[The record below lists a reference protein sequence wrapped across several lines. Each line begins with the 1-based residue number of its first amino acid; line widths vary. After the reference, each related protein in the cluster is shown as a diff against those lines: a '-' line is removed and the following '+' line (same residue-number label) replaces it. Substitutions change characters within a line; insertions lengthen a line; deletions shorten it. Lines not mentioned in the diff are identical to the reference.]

1 MARPSWLDFLERL
14 QLDGVIRRPDPRTLA
29 AVEELLAAGF
39 AETPEELAAALA
51 SLLASNRAQWEK
63 IQSRVRDFLADQDAF
78 IRGEALPEPIAP
90 AKTLELRLAAEP
102 GPVSA
107 ALARGVTRLAN
118 SRSRALGWILP
129 GLLVTVVLGVAL
141 AFIAVSWKVDEA
153 IEPTP
158 ALGLPEKPIGP
169 TPERPKQITTPTK
182 AEPAATPTTTP
193 EAPITTPAPATQP
206 ETGPALAGHRPGPV
220 FLFALMLVSLCLVTI
235 GLRWWNAPRAQ
246 RRRSMALH
254 ERDSV
259 GAQGPRVIYNVP
271 VFPPFAVTAMD
282 AAATLLARL
291 PQFGHGLDLDIDAT
305 LHATVAAGGRTTP
318 VLARTRAAQEL
329 TILVDLE
336 RGDHPWRGGGEW
348 VLERWAQGG
357 LRFVRLSFEHHPT
370 ALRTHP
376 GRRETSLD
384 ALGRRREGTPLIV
397 FARATRLREYEGG
410 HAWLRQL
417 GPWPI
422 RAIVDLD
429 PRADEDPAL
438 LPEEREARRAL
449 ARAGL
454 RRVPFT
460 AAGLVAMAQHV
471 GSGGAMQVPTPDEL
485 LRPAAEIAAEL
496 DAWAS
501 CLACVPDPSWAQLE
515 VFRREFFA
523 AALPDPRH
531 VQRLLD
537 HIAPALV
544 GPVPDDPIVG
554 DGTRINLPRDKLSL
568 YRARLRQHDL
578 LGQWRDL
585 EVRAITVIVQQL
597 RGADPKAPGDRR
609 LRDFKVAAHEA
620 ILAERDP
627 QRTDA
632 GAGLQVFVGDAMEED
647 LRRWVED
654 ERARRGE
661 HIPPWLAELE
671 TAITREDLQVAH
683 MGQWLLPRSLGEVG
697 PTALVVVGAT
707 WLVFGAW
714 QQLPQVAWAAGLNI
728 ALGAVWW
735 RVRQARGAPVEMIPP
750 RHLTLVRRQ
759 PEPESFVPLTHPP
772 NRPPTPNQLGPIT
785 APPTGEA
792 LGVVEVALADVAPMR
807 FVGLTGGEF
816 TMGSPDTE
824 PGRRSNEGPQHRI
837 HISPLAVAEY
847 PVTQGQWRTLMDNN
861 PSDPDA
867 GIGDDLPVTNV
878 TWFEAIVFLNRLSL
892 REQRTPCYTEVAD
905 KAWRR
910 DRGADGYRLPTEA
923 EWEFAARAGISSA
936 YSFGDDPAHLPA
948 HAWFATNSENKLHP
962 VGTLNPNPWRLF
974 DMHGNV
980 WEWVWDAY
988 DAGYG
993 LHVNQWTDIKH
1004 LTIDPGGPELFV
1016 GDRVLRG
1023 GSFVDEPGHLRSAL
1037 RHGLDPARRVRYIG
1051 FRCVRAARP
1060 QP

>member
-1 MARPSWLDFLERL
+1 MARPSWFDFLERL
-14 QLDGVIRRPDPRTLA
+14 ERDRVICRPDPRTFA
-29 AVEELLAAGF
+29 AVEDLLAAGF
-39 AETPEELAAALA
+39 ADAPEELAAALA
-51 SLLASNRAQWEK
+51 SLLASNHTQWQK

-78 IRGEALPEPIAP
+78 IRGEALPEPAAP
-90 AKTLELRLAAEP
+90 ARALELKLAAEP

-107 ALARGVTRLAN
+107 AVVRGITRLAN
-118 SRSRALGWILP
+118 SRSRALAWALP
-129 GLLVTVVLGVAL
+129 GLLVSSVLGVAL
-141 AFIAVSWKVDEA
+141 VFIAVSWKVDEA
-153 IEPTP
+153 IETAPAPTP
-158 ALGLPEKPIGP
+158 PKQPIEPGPAPPP
-169 TPERPKQITTPTK
+169 TPETEPKKTETAAPI
-182 AEPAATPTTTP
+182 ATPDAVVTTLVPGPVP
-193 EAPITTPAPATQP
+193 E
-206 ETGPALAGHRPGPV
+206 PALASHRPGLY
-220 FLFALMLVSLCLVTI
+220 FLFALMLASLGLVTV

-254 ERDSV
+254 ERDSA

-291 PQFGHGLDLDIDAT
+291 PQVGHGLDLDIDAT

-336 RGDHPWRGGGEW
+336 RGDHPCLGGVEW

-376 GRRETSLD
+376 GRRETNLD

-422 RAIVDLD
+422 KAIVDLD
-429 PRADEDPAL
+429 PRTDDDPAL

-454 RRVPFT
+454 RRFPFT
-460 AAGLVAMAQHV
+460 AAGLVAMARHV
-471 GSGGAMQVPTPDEL
+471 GSGGAMQVPTPDEPLQPAL
-485 LRPAAEIAAEL
+485 LITAEL

-544 GPVPDDPIVG
+544 GPVPDDPLVS
-554 DGTRINLPRDKLSL
+554 DGTRINLPRDKLIR
-568 YRARLRQHDL
+568 YRARLRQHDP

-585 EVRAITVIVQQL
+585 EVRATAVILQQL

-620 ILAERDP
+620 ILAERES
-627 QRTDA
+627 QLADA
-632 GAGLQVFVGDAMEED
+632 GAGLQVFVGDPMEED
-647 LRRWVED
+647 LKRWIED
-654 ERARRGE
+654 EVARRGDD
-661 HIPPWLAELE
+661 IPPWLTELE
-671 TAITREDLQVAH
+671 TAVAREDLQVGH
-683 MGQWLLPRSLGEVG
+683 MGQWLLPRALGEVA
-697 PTALVVVGAT
+697 PTALAVVGAIWLAFST
-707 WLVFGAW
+707 WHL
-714 QQLPQVAWAAGLNI
+714 LPELAGAAGVSL
-728 ALGAVWW
+728 ALGALGLTW
-735 RVRQARGAPVEMIPP
+735 RRRKPAPVLTAPP
-750 RHLTLVRRQ
+750 RPLTLVRKAPRG
-759 PEPESFVPLTHPP
+759 PP
-772 NRPPTPNQLGPIT
+772 APDELGLIT
-785 APPTGEA
+785 DPPTGAA
-792 LGVVEVALADVAPMR
+792 LGVVEVALADLAPMR

-816 TMGSPDTE
+816 TMGSPDSE
-824 PGRRSNEGPQHRI
+824 PGRWDDEGPQHRV
-837 HISPLAVAEY
+837 HVSAFAVAEH
-847 PVTQGQWRTLMDNN
+847 PVTQGQWCALMDNN
-861 PSDPDA
+861 PSDPDF

-878 TWFEAIVFLNRLSL
+878 TWFDALEFLNRLSL
-892 REQRTPCYTEVAD
+892 REQRAPCYTRVGDE
-905 KAWRR
+905 AWRW
-910 DRGADGYRLPTEA
+910 DPTADGYRLPTGA
-923 EWEFAARAGISSA
+923 EWEFAARAGTTTA
-936 YSFGDDPAHLPA
+936 YNFGDDPAQLPA
-948 HAWFATNSENKLHP
+948 HAWFYENSEKKLHP
-962 VGTLNPNPWRLF
+962 VGKLPPNSWRLF
-974 DMHGNV
+974 DMHGLV
-980 WEWVWDAY
+980 FEWTWQPFDNYVTQST
-988 DAGYG
+988 
-993 LHVNQWTDIKH
+993 V
-1004 LTIDPGGPELFV
+1004 DPGEPGPFV
-1016 GDRVLRG
+1016 GVRVLRG
-1023 GSFVDEPGHLRSAL
+1023 GSFISGPGVLRSA
-1037 RHGLDPARRVRYIG
+1037 RRFGFKPSDRDVLIG